1 MTSSSPATN
10 WSAETHVLDR
20 LFRARSVALVGV
32 SSDPAKLTGA
42 PLRNLL
48 KTGYQGAIY
57 PVNPRYER
65 IGDLR
70 CFGSIEDLPEAPDA
84 ALIMLGAKQVP
95 QAIEDCGR
103 KGTQAAIVLSSGFEE
118 TTEGAALARQLA
130 TAAAAN
136 RVAVIGPNCEGIW
149 SVRNRMVLTFGSAA
163 NREQLHH
170 APLAVV
176 SQSGAIAGAIS
187 RHVQDSGFGCS
198 YVASVGNET
207 CLDAVDVIEWLLQ
220 QDDVKVIAL
229 FLEGLKRGHRLVEVA
244 NQARRRGIQIVALKS
259 GNTALGRIA
268 AGSHTGK
275 IASAE
280 AIYRDVFRQCGII
293 QVEGINELLEASEI
307 LTSLRR
313 PRRASGA
320 SPGVA
325 VFSIPGGTRALTVD
339 LCEKH
344 NVPLA
349 TFDTATEKGL
359 ADLLP
364 SFSRAANPTD
374 LTGQVLSDPDL
385 FRNTLAMVAT
395 DPNCEALLVQ
405 FANRGPADFRENFD
419 RMAAVAED
427 LEMPV
432 VASFLGDLLPAHER
446 RAAMEKGVLPVRE
459 PADAVRQL
467 GWLYETARN
476 AEASRPTRPR
486 KVMPGLPGGL
496 GSLSWPTLV
505 NLLEAAGI
513 EVPRTALLTGRV
525 EPLALAGL
533 AFPLVVKVLPE
544 HADHKTELGLVEVG
558 LHSFEVVEE
567 AANRL
572 RKALGNPDA
581 PLLIQEMVRGVEV
594 VLSAI
599 ADPDFGPMLAV
610 GTGGTG
616 VELWGDLAYLP
627 LPTDEAAV
635 TSCLERLKLGRLLKG
650 FRGRPPAD
658 VEALVRASVRLGDLM
673 LSLDGKVMQIEI
685 NPLFVLPAGSGVV
698 AADILVRDRQPD

>member
-1 MTSSSPATN
+1 M
-10 WSAETHVLDR
+10 LDR

-32 SSDPAKLTGA
+32 SADPAKLTGA

-57 PVNPRYER
+57 PINPRYER

-70 CFGSIEDLPEAPDA
+70 CFGSIQDLPEAPDA
-84 ALIMLGAKQVP
+84 ALIMLGAEHVP

-103 KGTQAAIVLSSGFEE
+103 KGTQGAIVLSSGFEE
-118 TTEGAALARQLA
+118 ATDGAALARQLA
-130 TAAAAN
+130 TAAVKN

-163 NREQLHH
+163 DREHLHH

-207 CLDAVDVIEWLLQ
+207 CLDAVDVIEWLLR

-229 FLEGLKRGHRLVEVA
+229 FLEGLKRGHRLVEAA
-244 NQARRRGIQIVALKS
+244 NQARRLGVQIVALKS

-268 AGSHTGK
+268 ASSHTGK

-293 QVEGINELLEASEI
+293 QVEGFNELLEASEI

-313 PRRASGA
+313 PRCASGA
-320 SPGVA
+320 TPGVA

-349 TFDTATEKGL
+349 TFDAATEKGI

-364 SFSRAANPTD
+364 SFSQAANPTD
-374 LTGQVLSDPDL
+374 LTGQVLTHPDL
-385 FRNTLAMVAT
+385 FRNTLAMVAK

-405 FANRGPADFRENFD
+405 FANRGLGDFSENFD
-419 RMAAVAED
+419 RMATLAAE
-427 LEMPV
+427 LQIPV
-432 VASFLGDLLPAHER
+432 VASFLGDLPPAHER
-446 RAAMEKGVLPVRE
+446 RSAMDKGVLPVRE
-459 PADAVRQL
+459 PADAIRQL
-467 GWLYETARN
+467 GWLYE
-476 AEASRPTRPR
+476 SRRIAGAVCPTVTR
-486 KVMPGLPGGL
+486 KAKPGLPAGL
-496 GSLSWPTLV
+496 ASPSWPALLS
-505 NLLEAAGI
+505 LLEAAEI
-513 EVPRTALLTGRV
+513 DVPRTVLLTGDV
-525 EPLALAGL
+525 EPLAVAGL
-533 AFPLVVKVLPE
+533 VFPLVVKVLPE
-544 HADHKTELGLVEVG
+544 HAEHKTELGLVEVG
-558 LHSFEVVEE
+558 LHSFEAVEE
-567 AANRL
+567 AVNRM
-572 RKALGNPDA
+572 RKTLGNPDA
-581 PLLIQEMVRGVEV
+581 PLFIQEMVRGVEV

-599 ADPDFGPMLAV
+599 ADPDFGPVLAV

-616 VELWGDLAYLP
+616 VELWGDVAYLP

-635 TSCLERLKLGRLLKG
+635 MSCLERLKLGRLLKG

-658 VEALVRASVRLGDLM
+658 VQALAEASVRLGDLM
-673 LSLDGKVMQIEI
+673 LSLDGTIAEIEI
-685 NPLFVLPAGSGVV
+685 NPLFALPAGNGVV
-698 AADILVRDRQPD
+698 AADILVRHRQPD